1 MKEFLIAV
9 SLKNEFKSFTT
20 YSLYN
25 NTVIKTFCKTEARA
39 ISNTKHQLF
48 EEIRRQNQDIRI
60 LQTKLQLRKRISDIF
75 EFDVILN

>member
-1 MKEFLIAV
+1 MKEFLIAFK
-9 SLKNEFKSFTT
+9 LKDEYKNFTT

-25 NTVIKTFCKTEARA
+25 NTIIKTFCKTERKA
-39 ISNTKHQLF
+39 ISNAKHQLF

-75 EFDVILN
+75 EFDVIL